1 MKKNKKTISLVLLL
15 LSFTL
20 ILADCS
26 VFSFSKSNI
35 ITTCNTCPDISDHFE
50 NTHSHGT
57 EDNVIINE
65 SKSKTIH
72 ILFQVDFISV
82 IDINLKSIFI
92 SNIWQP
98 PKLS

>member
-1 MKKNKKTISLVLLL
+1 MKKNQKTISLVLLL

-26 VFSFSKSNI
+26 IFSFSDTNT
-35 ITTCNTCPDISDHFE
+35 ITRCNTCPDISDHFE
-50 NTHSHGT
+50 HSHSNGT

-65 SKSKTIH
+65 AKSKTTF
-72 ILFQVDFISV
+72 ILFLVDFISV
-82 IDINLKSIFI
+82 IDINRKSNFI

-98 PKLS
+98 PKFS